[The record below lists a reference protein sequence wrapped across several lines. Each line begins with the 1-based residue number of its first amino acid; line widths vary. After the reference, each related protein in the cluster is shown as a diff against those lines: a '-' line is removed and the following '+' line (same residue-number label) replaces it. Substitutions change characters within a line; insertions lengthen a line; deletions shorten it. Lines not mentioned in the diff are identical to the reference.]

1 MRVAFVSETT
11 AHHAGADDVERLHL
25 LSGLLAERGH
35 DVHVCCAQWWD
46 GRPDTF
52 EHDDVTYHAVADE
65 RGQRWF
71 SPKATARL
79 RALDP
84 DVVHASSRT
93 PGHVYG
99 ARWGGLLAG
108 APVVCDWYDPH
119 DATAGLRG
127 RAYRYA
133 ARKPSAV
140 VTPSRTVKTSVREC
154 GADGNGVRVVP
165 TGIDV
170 DAVRR
175 AVPGDGGDIAFS
187 RRLDADANLES
198 LLLALAEFREYDW
211 NCTVVGDGPERET
224 YERQA
229 RDLRIADRVDFVGE
243 QSVEER
249 IRTFKNAHVYVHTAE
264 RTSFALDLLRAL
276 ACGCVGIVEYHAES
290 SAHELVETYDRGFRA
305 TNDEEI
311 TECLVAAGDLERQ
324 AVDETFADY
333 DHEHFLES
341 YLDVYRNAQERAGL
355 L

>member
-11 AHHAGADDVERLHL
+11 AHHVDADDVDRLHL
-25 LSGLLAERGH
+25 LTDLLGERGH

-52 EHDDVTYHAVADE
+52 EHEGVTYHAVTVE
-65 RGQRWF
+65 RGQRGF
-71 SPKATARL
+71 AAKAAVALQRL
-79 RALDP
+79 AP
-84 DVVHASSRT
+84 DVVHATNRT

-99 ARWGGLLAG
+99 ARWGGIMAG
-108 APVVCDWYDPH
+108 APVVLDWYDPH
-119 DATAGLRG
+119 DATNGLRG

-133 ARKPSAV
+133 ARKPNTV

-170 DAVRR
+170 DQIRR
-175 AVPGDGGDIAFS
+175 AVPGDGGDIVFS
-187 RRLDADANLES
+187 RRLDEDANLES
-198 LLLALAEFREYDW
+198 LFLALAEFREYDW
-211 NCTVVGDGPERET
+211 NCTVIGDGPSRRN

-229 RDLRIADRVDFVGE
+229 RDLRIADRVDFAGE

-249 IRTFKNAHVYVHTAE
+249 IQTFKNAHVYVHTAE

-276 ACGCVGIVEYHAES
+276 ACGCVGIVEYHAQS

-311 TECLVAAGDLERQ
+311 TECLIAAGDLERK

-333 DHEHFLES
+333 DHEQFLES
-341 YLDVYRNAQERAGL
+341 YLDVYRDAQGDGGL
-355 L
+355 V

>member
-1 MRVAFVSETT
+1 MRVAFVTETT
-11 AHHAGADDVERLHL
+11 AHHVAADDVARFHL
-25 LSGLLAERGH
+25 LADVLAERGH

-52 EHDDVTYHAVADE
+52 EHENLTYHAVTGE

-71 SPKATARL
+71 SAKVTPLL
-79 RALDP
+79 RSLQP

-108 APVVCDWYDPH
+108 APVLVDWYDQH
-119 DATAGLRG
+119 DTTSGLRG

-133 ARKPSAV
+133 ARRPSTV

-165 TGIDV
+165 TGIDFEQIQ
-170 DAVRR
+170 RT
-175 AVPGDGGDIAFS
+175 VPGDDGDIVFS
-187 RRLDADANLES
+187 RQLDEDANLES
-198 LLLALAEFREYDW
+198 LFLALAEFREYDW
-211 NCTVVGDGPERET
+211 NCTVIGEGPERGN

-229 RDLRIADRVDFVGE
+229 SDLRIADRVDFVGG

-249 IRTFKNAHVYVHTAE
+249 IQTLKNAHVYVHTAE
-264 RTSFALDLLRAL
+264 HTSFALDLLRAL
-276 ACGCVGIVEYHAES
+276 ACGCVGIVEYHAQS
-290 SAHELVETYDRGFRA
+290 SAHELIETYDRGFRA

-311 TECLVAAGDLERQ
+311 TECLVEAGNLERM
-324 AVDETFADY
+324 AVDDSFANY
-333 DHEHFLES
+333 DHEQFLDT
-341 YLDVYRNAQERAGL
+341 YLDAYRDAQEAAGL